1 MPIEYLRPSSR
12 RELFRAGGVLAALG
26 PARTGSRAARTTY
39 ELRNNIYTAIGV
51 RPLINCKGTFTII
64 SGSLILPEVQRAMDE
79 ASRFYVD
86 LDELMEAVGRR
97 LAELTGAEWG
107 IVTAGCA
114 AALTHATAACIA
126 GGDPEKI
133 QRLPDPR
140 LKNEVIAPRYS
151 RNVYDQAIRMLG
163 VRIVEVESK
172 QELAA
177 AINPRTALIM
187 VLAGPGDRGPLGL
200 DVIAEVARPHG
211 VPILVD
217 AAAERLTIPNVHL
230 GRGATM
236 VAYSGGK
243 CLRGPQCAGLLL
255 GPKNLLQAAFLN
267 SAPHHSFGRPMKVG
281 KEEIMGM
288 LAAVEAWVKRDHKA
302 EWEQWES
309 WLEHIAERVRKV
321 AGVQT
326 EVLYPESLSNH
337 APRLRISWD
346 GARLGIWGE
355 AVEKLLRDGDPRIVL
370 AGSTGTARE
379 PARSSVTIMP
389 YMMSPGEEE
398 IVAERLYAVLL
409 RPPKLEGT
417 RRTQEPPARIAG
429 QWIARLEFVYGS
441 ADHSF
446 VFEQEGGE
454 LVGTHRTEMLASD
467 LHGWVEGDRVWF
479 RSSHPFEG
487 ARILY
492 EFEGRVTAEGME
504 GQADLDQYGTARWK
518 AVRHRYRAPG
528 GATRPAKNI

>member
-1 MPIEYLRPSSR
+1 MLLDYLRRSSR
-12 RELFRAGGVLAALG
+12 RDLFRAGGMLATLG
-26 PARTGSRAARTTY
+26 LAPARARAAQAAY
-39 ELRNNIYTAIGV
+39 DLRHNIYTAIGV

-64 SGSLILPEVQRAMDE
+64 SGSLTLPEVKRAMDE
-79 ASRFYVD
+79 ASRYYVH
-86 LDELMEAVGRR
+86 LDELMEAVGKR

-126 GGDPEKI
+126 GADPEKI

-163 VRIVEVESK
+163 VRIVEVSTKE
-172 QELAA
+172 ELAA

-200 DVIAEVARPHG
+200 DVIAEVAKPRG

-230 GRGATM
+230 QRGATM

-267 SAPHHSFGRPMKVG
+267 SAPHHSFGRSMKVG

-309 WLEHIAERVRKV
+309 WLEHIAARMRRIE
-321 AGVQT
+321 GVET

-346 GARLGIWGE
+346 GTKLGIWGQ
-355 AVEKLLRDGDPRIVL
+355 AVEKLLLDGDPRIVL
-370 AGSTGTARE
+370 AGSTGTARD

-398 IVAERLYAVLL
+398 IVAERLHAVLSK
-409 RPPKLEGT
+409 PPKLET
-417 RRTQEPPARIAG
+417 LRSSAPLAQIAG
-429 QWIARLEFVYGS
+429 QWNARLEFVYGS
-441 ADHSF
+441 AEHSF
-446 VFEQEGGE
+446 VFEQEGAE
-454 LVGTHRTEMLASD
+454 IVGTHRTETLASD

-487 ARILY
+487 TRIVY
-492 EFEGRVTAEGME
+492 EFEGRITPDGME
-504 GQADLDQYGTARWK
+504 GQVSLDEYGTAHWK
-518 AVRHRYRAPG
+518 AVRHRYGAPG
-528 GATRPAKNI
+528 GVVRPVKNI

>member
-1 MPIEYLRPSSR
+1 MLLEYLRRSSR
-12 RELFRAGGVLAALG
+12 RELFRAGGLLAGLG
-26 PARTGSRAARTTY
+26 LGGAGRAARAADD
-39 ELRNNIYTAIGV
+39 LRNNIYTAIGV
-51 RPLINCKGTFTII
+51 RPLINCKGTFTIV
-64 SGSLILPEVQRAMDE
+64 SGSLTLPEVKRAMAE
-79 ASRFYVD
+79 ASRYYVH
-86 LDELMEAVGRR
+86 LDELMEAVGKR

-107 IVTAGCA
+107 IVTAGAA

-163 VRIVEVESK
+163 VRIVEVADK
-172 QELAA
+172 DELAA

-200 DVIAEVARPHG
+200 DVIAEIARPRG

-230 GRGATM
+230 KRGATM

-288 LAAVEAWVKRDHKA
+288 LAAVEAWVRRDHKA

-309 WLEHIAERVRKV
+309 WLERIAERLRKV
-321 AGVQT
+321 EGVRT
-326 EVLYPESLSNH
+326 EVLFPESLSNH

-346 GARLGIWGE
+346 GSKSGIWGQ
-355 AVEKLLRDGDPRIVL
+355 AVERLLLEGDPRIVL
-370 AGSTGTARE
+370 AGSTGTARD
-379 PARSSVTIMP
+379 PSPSSITIMP

-398 IVAERLYAVLL
+398 IVAERLYAVLSH
-409 RPPKLEGT
+409 PPQLEAPT
-417 RRTQEPPARIAG
+417 RSQAPPARIAG
-429 QWIARLEFVYGS
+429 QWNAHIDFVYGS
-441 ADHSF
+441 AEHSF
-446 VFEQEGGE
+446 VFEQEGDE
-454 LVGTHRTEMLASD
+454 LVGTHRTETLSAD
-467 LHGWVEGDRVWF
+467 LRGWVEGDRVWF

-487 ARILY
+487 TRIVY
-492 EFEGRVTAEGME
+492 EFEGRVTAHGME
-504 GQADLDQYGTARWK
+504 GVVGLDEYGTARWK
-518 AVRHRYRAPG
+518 AERHRYRAPG
-528 GATRPAKNI
+528 GVVRPVKNN

>member
-1 MPIEYLRPSSR
+1 
-12 RELFRAGGVLAALG
+12 
-26 PARTGSRAARTTY
+26 
-39 ELRNNIYTAIGV
+39 
-51 RPLINCKGTFTII
+51 
-64 SGSLILPEVQRAMDE
+64 MDE
-79 ASRFYVD
+79 ASRYYVH
-86 LDELMEAVGRR
+86 LDELMEAVGKR

-126 GGDPEKI
+126 GADPERI

-163 VRIVEVESK
+163 VRIVEVSTKE
-172 QELAA
+172 ELAA

-200 DVIAEVARPHG
+200 DVIAEVAKPRG

-230 GRGATM
+230 QRGATM

-267 SAPHHSFGRPMKVG
+267 SAPHHSFGRSMKVG

-309 WLEHIAERVRKV
+309 WLEHIAARVRRIE
-321 AGVQT
+321 GVET

-346 GARLGIWGE
+346 GTKLGIWGQ
-355 AVEKLLRDGDPRIVL
+355 AVEKLLLDGDPRIVL
-370 AGSTGTARE
+370 AGSTGTARD

-389 YMMSPGEEE
+389 YMMSPGEEQ
-398 IVAERLYAVLL
+398 IVAERLHAVLSK
-409 RPPKLEGT
+409 PPKLET
-417 RRTQEPPARIAG
+417 PRSSAPPAQIAG
-429 QWIARLEFVYGS
+429 QWNARLEFVYGS
-441 ADHSF
+441 AEHSF
-446 VFEQEGGE
+446 VFEQEGAEIRGHAPHGDAGLGPARMGRGRSR
-454 LVGTHRTEMLASD
+454 LVPQLAPVRGHAD
-467 LHGWVEGDRVWF
+467 RLRIRRPDHAGRHGGPGRLGRVW
-479 RSSHPFEG
+479 HG
-487 ARILY
+487 AL
-492 EFEGRVTAEGME
+492 ES
-504 GQADLDQYGTARWK
+504 
-518 AVRHRYRAPG
+518 RAPSLRRAG
-528 GATRPAKNI
+528 RRGPSGQEHLSGFLFLPRPAHRDDV